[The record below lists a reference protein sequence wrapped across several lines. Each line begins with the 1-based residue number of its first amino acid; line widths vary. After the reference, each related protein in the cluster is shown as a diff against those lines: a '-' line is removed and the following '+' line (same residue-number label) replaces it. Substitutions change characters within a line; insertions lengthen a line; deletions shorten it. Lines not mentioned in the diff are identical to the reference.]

1 MENLPNA
8 KHVFDRFQIF
18 HIVKLMNEKLTQL
31 HRDLQR
37 EADEMG
43 RKVLKGLRWLL
54 LKFQGNLDESKNE
67 RKRLMNAND

>member
-8 KHVFDRFQIF
+8 KHVFDRFHRF

-43 RKVLKGLRWLL
+43 RNVLKGLRWLL

-67 RKRLMNAND
+67 RK